1 MTHLTR
7 FGLQIPS
14 FTYGDSGPGDSDPE
28 SGGLFERV
36 VSIATTAESAGF
48 DSVWVMD
55 HLFQIPGIGNVDEPM
70 FEAYTLL
77 GGLAARTRTARL
89 GAMVTGVTYRNPALL
104 AKEVTALDVLSG
116 GRAVLGIGAA
126 WFEAEHRGLGFAFP
140 PLSERFDRLEE
151 ALIICRAMFTRD
163 SPSFDGRFYRIEGA
177 INRPRPVHPGGPPIL
192 IGGGGERRTL
202 RLVAEHADACNLFG
216 DADTV
221 RHKLGVLAR
230 HCDDVGRDP
239 ATITKTR
246 LGTLV
251 IAETAAAADRKV
263 EALRAARGMDE
274 AMFRAMVTAGDPAS
288 VVDQVA
294 ALLDTGLDGLVFNMP
309 DANDL
314 TAVTLAGQTLT
325 GAFGTLG
332 GDG

>member
-1 MTHLTR
+1 MTSLTR

-14 FTYGDSGPGDSDPE
+14 FTYGDTGAGDGDPE
-28 SGGLFERV
+28 GGGLFERV
-36 VSIATTAESAGF
+36 ASIATTAESAGF

-55 HLFQIPGIGNVDEPM
+55 HLFQIPGIGDVDEPM

-77 GGLAARTRTARL
+77 GGLAARTWTARL

-104 AKEVTALDVLSG
+104 AKEVTTLDVLSG

-151 ALIICRAMFTRD
+151 ALIICRAMFTQD
-163 SPSFDGRFYRIEGA
+163 SPSFDGRFYRIQGA

-221 RHKLGVLAR
+221 RHKLEVLTR

-309 DANDL
+309 DASDL
-314 TAVTLAGQTLT
+314 TTVTLAGQTLT
-325 GAFGTLG
+325 GAFGALSA
-332 GDG
+332 DG

>member
-1 MTHLTR
+1 MTLLTR

-14 FTYGDSGPGDSDPE
+14 FTYGDLSGDDRNL
-28 SGGLFERV
+28 GLFEKV
-36 VSIATTAESAGF
+36 VDIATTAEACGF

-55 HLFQIPGIGNVDEPM
+55 HLFQIPGVGRIDEPM

-104 AKEVTALDVLSG
+104 AKEVTALDVLSE

-126 WFEAEHRGLGFAFP
+126 WFEAEHDGLGFTFP
-140 PLSERFDRLEE
+140 PLAQRFDRLEE
-151 ALIICRAMFTRD
+151 ALKICRAMFTED
-163 SPSFDGRFYRIEGA
+163 APSFEGRYYRIQGA
-177 INRPRPVHPGGPPIL
+177 MNRPRPVRRGGPPIL

-202 RLVAEHADACNLFG
+202 RLVAEYADACNLFG
-216 DADTV
+216 DVATV
-221 RHKLGVLAR
+221 RHKLDVLAR

-251 IAETAAAADRKV
+251 IGSTKKEADKKL
-263 EALRAARGMDE
+263 EEHRARRAMPEGM
-274 AMFRAMVTAGDPAS
+274 FQAMVTAGDPEA
-288 VVDQVA
+288 VVEQA
-294 ALLDTGLDGLVFNMP
+294 TALFDAGLDGLVFNMP
-309 DANDL
+309 DAQDL
-314 TAVTLAGQTLT
+314 DAVTLAGQSLT
-325 GAFGTLG
+325 GAFGALG
-332 GDG
+332 GEG